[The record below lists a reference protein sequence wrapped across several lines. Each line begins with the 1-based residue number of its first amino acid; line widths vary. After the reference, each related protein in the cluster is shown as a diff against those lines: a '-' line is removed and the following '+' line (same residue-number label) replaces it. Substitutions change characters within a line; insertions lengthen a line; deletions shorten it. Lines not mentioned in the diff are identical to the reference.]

1 MGTSVRTGLMVG
13 LSRSF
18 ARVRGNMS
26 EVLLGVDIG
35 TGSTKGVITH
45 PDGRVL
51 ATAQRPHK
59 TDYPQPGFV
68 EHDAEG
74 VWWKDFTEIVT
85 ELLPQ
90 ADGPVRAIS
99 VSGIGACT
107 LPADAD
113 GNPLRSAI
121 LYGIDTRGGKEIDE
135 LIERYGEEAIVER
148 ALSRISHQSIGPKLM
163 WLQRHQPDVWQR
175 TKQLLMPNSFIVE
188 RLTGEYTLDS
198 ISASFCIP
206 MFDPRTRSWVDEWT
220 EQVAPGLALP
230 RVIEPWEV
238 AGTITQRGAE
248 LTGLPAGIPV
258 CAGTIDAPVES
269 ASIGVRDPGDVM
281 LTYGTTMGI
290 AGILTQPQPS
300 RTVNS
305 IPGVFPGRHIMVGPT
320 ATSGA
325 LTTWLRDISGGKPF
339 EDLLAEAAATPPG
352 ASGLVALPFFAG
364 ERSPLWDADA
374 RGVIAG
380 LTLSHTR
387 GHLYRAMLEATAY
400 SARAI
405 FDALHAD
412 GVRTERVVAVGG
424 GTKGGL
430 WTQIVSDVT
439 GVPQELSKETIGA
452 CYGDALFAARAA
464 GFIDPMDVWASRAET
479 IEPREELRERYDRLY
494 EIYVELYPA
503 TLSQVHALAG
513 MQTAEGLLPEGEPVA
528 EVPEQPPASRH

>member
-1 MGTSVRTGLMVG
+1 
-13 LSRSF
+13 
-18 ARVRGNMS
+18 MS
-26 EVLLGVDIG
+26 EVLMGVDIG
-35 TGSTKGVITH
+35 TGSTKGVIAH
-45 PDGRVL
+45 PDGQVL

-74 VWWKDFTEIVT
+74 IWWKDFTEIVA
-85 ELLPQ
+85 ELLPK

-107 LPADAD
+107 LPADANGD
-113 GNPLRSAI
+113 PLRSGI
-121 LYGIDTRGGKEIDE
+121 LYGIDTRAGKEIDE
-135 LIERYGEEAIVER
+135 LIERYGEDEIVQR
-148 ALSRISHQSIGPKLM
+148 SLSRISHQSIGPKLM
-163 WLQRHQPDVWQR
+163 WLQRHQPDIWQR

-206 MFDPRTRSWVDEWT
+206 MFDPRTRTWIKEWSDD
-220 EQVAPGLALP
+220 VAPGLALP
-230 RVIEPWEV
+230 RVIEPWEI
-238 AGTITQRGAE
+238 AGTITQRGSD
-248 LTGLPAGIPV
+248 LTGLPVGIPV

-281 LTYGTTMGI
+281 LTYGTTMGV
-290 AGILTQPQPS
+290 AGILTGPQPS

-305 IPGVFPGRHIMVGPT
+305 FPGVFPDRHMMVGPT

-325 LTTWLRDISGGKPF
+325 LTTWLRDISNGMPF

-352 ASGLVALPFFAG
+352 ASGLVALPYFAG

-405 FDALHAD
+405 FEALHAD

-439 GVPQELSKETIGA
+439 GIPQELSKETIGA

-464 GFIDPMDVWASRAET
+464 GLVDPMDVWATRAET
-479 IEPREELRERYDRLY
+479 VQPREELREGYDKLY
-494 EIYVELYPA
+494 EIYGELYPA
-503 TLSQVHALAG
+503 TLSQVHALARI
-513 MQTAEGLLPEGEPVA
+513 QSAQGLLPEGEQGA
-528 EVPEQPPASRH
+528 EAPQPPA